1 MNRYKVLNV
10 ERFFTVE
17 GIAYDLYEYRLYS
30 EVYES
35 MSDCTRERYEP
46 EDKYKLTLVPVDAN
60 GHSANT
66 DPDAASIKDLTY
78 DEYMYIVCSCMCFV
92 ISNADLIEFGF
103 IED

>member
-1 MNRYKVLNV
+1 MKRYEVLNV
-10 ERFFTVE
+10 ERFFTAE

-30 EVYES
+30 EVYDP
-35 MSDCTRERYEP
+35 MSDCTRKQWEP

-66 DPDAASIKDLTY
+66 DPDAMSIKDLAY
-78 DEYMYIVCSCMCFV
+78 DEYMCIVHTCMYFV
-92 ISNADLIEFGF
+92 ITNVDLFEFVF

>member
-1 MNRYKVLNV
+1 MKRYEVLNV

-30 EVYES
+30 EVYDP
-35 MSDCTRERYEP
+35 MSDCTKEQWEP

-66 DPDAASIKDLTY
+66 DPDAMSIKDLAY
-78 DEYMYIVCSCMCFV
+78 DEYMCIVHTCMYYK
-92 ISNADLIEFGF
+92 ITNADLLDFVF
-103 IED
+103 IKD